1 MFKEIENF
9 NLNNIFLINK
19 IDLKDV
25 IESNPLVEN
34 YFIFRR
40 YPSSLDINIEKTK
53 FLAKINKNGKIF
65 FIGSN
70 RKLIQKNY
78 LHNQLPFVFGNPEL
92 IDFFNIKEIIDKSK
106 ISYSEIKNLY
116 FFPSKRWDL
125 RLKNNTLVKLPR
137 NFSVEHL
144 NDLYK
149 FLENYK
155 IEKFTVVD
163 ARINNQI
170 ILNE

>member
-1 MFKEIENF
+1 MFVLWKIFQSLLSNLFKE
-9 NLNNIFLINK
+9 FLIFKK
-19 IDLKDV
+19 I
-25 IESNPLVEN
+25 
-34 YFIFRR
+34 
-40 YPSSLDINIEKTK
+40 LDQSK
-53 FLAKINKNGKIF
+53 F
-65 FIGSN
+65 
-70 RKLIQKNY
+70 
-78 LHNQLPFVFGNPEL
+78 
-92 IDFFNIKEIIDKSK
+92 
-106 ISYSEIKNLY
+106 SYSQVENLY

-144 NDLYK
+144 NDLYQ

-163 ARINNQI
+163 GRINNQI